1 VPEAGS
7 DVRSLASVAAASN
20 SELVVVS
27 GSEGRTMAKKRAA
40 ASQRTIASPI
50 GPTNGLGGETS
61 NDDQVKLIPIQSNAS
76 LKEAA
81 AMKGND
87 GSDHDK
93 LYFDMLSKVYAGI
106 QEQIRFAD
114 TKAGFV
120 AAFNAILVGF
130 IASDLGTVKDIYRA
144 THDWNVCLWL
154 MTGSLIMGIPTAISI
169 GYLIWAVRP
178 RIGKNTHKS
187 RIYFGH
193 IARDYHLDG
202 VRYRDDA
209 RAMEQ
214 GNWADDYGYQI
225 VEVASIAQE
234 KHSNVRTSMNWSF
247 GAFVALVLISLAI
260 HIISVF
266 YLPANGQPTN
276 HAVNQALPLKS

>member
-1 VPEAGS
+1 
-7 DVRSLASVAAASN
+7 
-20 SELVVVS
+20 
-27 GSEGRTMAKKRAA
+27 
-40 ASQRTIASPI
+40 
-50 GPTNGLGGETS
+50 
-61 NDDQVKLIPIQSNAS
+61 
-76 LKEAA
+76 
-81 AMKGND
+81 MKGD
-87 GSDHDK
+87 DDSDHDR

-130 IASDLGTVKDIYRA
+130 IASDLSAVKDIYRA
-144 THDWNVCLWL
+144 THNWNVCLWL
-154 MTGSLIMGIPTAISI
+154 MATSLLMGIPTAISI

-193 IARDYHLDG
+193 IARDYALDG

-209 RAMEQ
+209 RAMGQE
-214 GNWADDYGYQI
+214 NWADDYGCQI
-225 VEVASIAQE
+225 VEVANIAQE

-247 GAFVALVLISLAI
+247 GAFVALVVVSLAI

-266 YLPANGQPTN
+266 YHPVTDEKIDRVGGTD
-276 HAVNQALPLKS
+276 VPLRHVRLYKLAELRNSQSR